1 MQLELYEHK
10 LKEDKEYSAIQLSD
24 ILKWI
29 DKPFKA
35 MNDTQKEKDRYW
47 FCDFKPRKKY
57 IYKGKW
63 HFIKKK
69 RELTNIEKTNFLNVY
84 DKEIKEFRKIDIRTM
99 SFLKVGRERYR
110 VDQVDAVE
118 SLRADRFSV
127 PRITL
132 KRLP

>member
-10 LKEDKEYSAIQLSD
+10 LKEDKEYSATQLSD

-35 MNDTQKEKDRYW
+35 LNDTEKEKDRRW

-57 IYKGKW
+57 IYNGKW

-84 DKEIKEFRKIDIRTM
+84 DRIKKEFRKIDIRTL
-99 SFLKVGRERYR
+99 SFLKIGRERFR
-110 VDQVDAVE
+110 VDQVKDIE
-118 SLRADRFSV
+118 SY

-132 KRLP
+132 RRLP

>member
-1 MQLELYEHK
+1 MQLELYEYK
-10 LKEDKEYSAIQLSD
+10 LKENKEYSAMNLSD

-35 MNDTQKEKDRYW
+35 LNDTKKEKDRFW

-57 IYKGKW
+57 IYNGKW

-84 DKEIKEFRKIDIRTM
+84 DRIKKEFRKIDIRTL
-99 SFLKVGRERYR
+99 SFLKIGRERYR
-110 VDQVDAVE
+110 VDQIKDVE
-118 SLRADRFSV
+118 SY

-132 KRLP
+132 RRLP

>member
-69 RELTNIEKTNFLNVY
+69 RELSEIEKTNFLNVY
-84 DKEIKEFRKIDIRTM
+84 DRKIKEFRKIDVRTM

-110 VDQVDAVE
+110 VDQVKDVE
-118 SLRADRFSV
+118 SY

-132 KRLP
+132 RRLP

>member
-10 LKEDKEYSAIQLSD
+10 LKEDKEYSATQLSD

-35 MNDTQKEKDRYW
+35 LNDTTKEKDRYW

-84 DKEIKEFRKIDIRTM
+84 DRIKKEFRKIDIRTL
-99 SFLKVGRERYR
+99 SFLKIGRERFR
-110 VDQVDAVE
+110 VDQVEDIE
-118 SLRADRFSV
+118 SY

-132 KRLP
+132 RRLP

>member
-1 MQLELYEHK
+1 MQLEMYKHELE
-10 LKEDKEYSAIQLSD
+10 ENTEYSAMNLSD

-35 MNDTQKEKDRYW
+35 LNDTKKEKDRFW

-63 HFIKKK
+63 HYIKKK
-69 RELTNIEKTNFLNVY
+69 RELSNIEKSNFLNVY
-84 DKEIKEFRKIDIRTM
+84 DKKLKEFRKIDIRTM

-110 VDQVDAVE
+110 VDQVKDAMYYPKV
-118 SLRADRFSV
+118 
-127 PRITL
+127 TL

>member
-63 HFIKKK
+63 HFIEKK
-69 RELTNIEKTNFLNVY
+69 RELSEIEKTNFLNVY
-84 DKEIKEFRKIDIRTM
+84 DRKIKEFRKIDVRTM

-110 VDQVDAVE
+110 VDQVKDTMYYPKV
-118 SLRADRFSV
+118 
-127 PRITL
+127 TL

>member
-69 RELTNIEKTNFLNVY
+69 RELSEIEKTNFLNVY
-84 DKEIKEFRKIDIRTM
+84 DRKIKEFRKMDIRTM
-99 SFLKVGRERYR
+99 SFLKIGRERYR
-110 VDQVDAVE
+110 VDQVKDVE
-118 SLRADRFSV
+118 SY

-132 KRLP
+132 RRLP

>member
-1 MQLELYEHK
+1 MQYELYEHK
-10 LKEDKEYSAIQLSD
+10 LKEDTEYSATQLSD

-35 MNDTQKEKDRYW
+35 LNDTEKEKDRRW

-69 RELTNIEKTNFLNVY
+69 RELSEIEKTNFLNVY
-84 DKEIKEFRKIDIRTM
+84 DRIKKEFRKIDISTL
-99 SFLKVGRERYR
+99 SFLKIGRERYR
-110 VDQVDAVE
+110 VDQIKDVE
-118 SLRADRFSV
+118 SY

-132 KRLP
+132 RRLP

>member
-10 LKEDKEYSAIQLSD
+10 LKEDKEYSATQLSD

-35 MNDTQKEKDRYW
+35 LNDTEKEKDRRW

-57 IYKGKW
+57 IYYGKW
-63 HFIKKK
+63 KFIKKK
-69 RELTNIEKTNFLNVY
+69 RKLSDIEKANFLNVY
-84 DKEIKEFRKIDIRTM
+84 DKVKKEFRKLDIRTM
-99 SFLKVGRERYR
+99 SFLKVGRERYL
-110 VDQVDAVE
+110 VDQVKDVE
-118 SLRADRFSV
+118 SY

-132 KRLP
+132 RRLP

>member
-10 LKEDKEYSAIQLSD
+10 LKEDKEYSATQLSD

-35 MNDTQKEKDRYW
+35 LNDTEKEKDRRW

-57 IYKGKW
+57 IYNGKW
-63 HFIKKK
+63 RFIKKK
-69 RELTNIEKTNFLNVY
+69 RELSQLEKTNFLNVY
-84 DKEIKEFRKIDIRTM
+84 DRVKKEFRKIDIRTL
-99 SFLKVGRERYR
+99 SFLKIGRERFR
-110 VDQVDAVE
+110 VDQVEDVE
-118 SLRADRFSV
+118 SY

-132 KRLP
+132 RRLP

>member
-10 LKEDKEYSAIQLSD
+10 LKEYKEYSATQLSD

-35 MNDTQKEKDRYW
+35 LNDTEKEKDRRW

-57 IYKGKW
+57 IYNGKW

-84 DKEIKEFRKIDIRTM
+84 DRIKKEFRKIDIRTL
-99 SFLKVGRERYR
+99 SFLK
-110 VDQVDAVE
+110 
-118 SLRADRFSV
+118 
-127 PRITL
+127 
-132 KRLP
+132 